1 MPLLLTTF
9 NLCFQTVNFEGQ
21 LIIPMIFDL
30 VVDIVLL
37 KREKFVSLLIK
48 GKIRE
53 IINKAVS
60 FTDASGGKNTAII
73 YVIAKI
79 KIAPY
84 TINDVICAVNPGAS
98 IAPNV

>member
-1 MPLLLTTF
+1 
-9 NLCFQTVNFEGQ
+9 
-21 LIIPMIFDL
+21 MIFDL

-37 KREKFVSLLIK
+37 KREKFVSLLAK
-48 GKIRE
+48 RKIRE

-84 TINDVICAVNPGAS
+84 TINNTICAVNSRAS
-98 IAPNV
+98 NTPNI